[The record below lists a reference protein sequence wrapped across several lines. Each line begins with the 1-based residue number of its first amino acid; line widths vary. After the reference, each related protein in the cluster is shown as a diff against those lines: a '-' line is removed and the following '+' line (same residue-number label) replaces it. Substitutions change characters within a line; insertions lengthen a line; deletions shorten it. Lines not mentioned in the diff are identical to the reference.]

1 MTIEKHYM
9 TTDDELNTTLPCSM
23 HLHIGWVPY
32 GPSKVFLDWV
42 SYGPHMGRERES
54 TGIFIFFKF
63 LSVNKQQLNSQMV
76 RNVERWIG
84 LYT

>member
-42 SYGPHMGRERES
+42 SYGPHMGRERVPVYS
-54 TGIFIFFKF
+54 FF
-63 LSVNKQQLNSQMV
+63 
-76 RNVERWIG
+76 
-84 LYT
+84 